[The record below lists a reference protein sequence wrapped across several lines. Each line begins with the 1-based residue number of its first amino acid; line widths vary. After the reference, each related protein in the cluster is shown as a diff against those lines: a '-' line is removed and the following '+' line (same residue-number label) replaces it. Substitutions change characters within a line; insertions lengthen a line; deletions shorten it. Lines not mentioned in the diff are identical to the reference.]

1 MTDDH
6 QGGGHVLN
14 SCGSGLRA
22 QVQRI
27 ANFHVAFPETAAF
40 MRADLTVDRRDELDD
55 AETDG

>member
-1 MTDDH
+1 M
-6 QGGGHVLN
+6 LN

-40 MRADLTVDRRDELDD
+40 MRADLTVDRREELDD